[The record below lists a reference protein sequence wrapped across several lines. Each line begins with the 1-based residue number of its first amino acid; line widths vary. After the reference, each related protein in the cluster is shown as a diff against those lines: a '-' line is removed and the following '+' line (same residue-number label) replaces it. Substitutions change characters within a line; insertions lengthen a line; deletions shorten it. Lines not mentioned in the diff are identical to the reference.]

1 MASTPA
7 QAAAGPDP
15 GLAHLPDASEE
26 LGRTADLTIVV
37 EGQQLKLHSAVAAAG
52 SRVLRS
58 ALCRCADGDSSGAAA
73 AVQAA
78 FEGCTLADAQ
88 LFLK

>member
-1 MASTPA
+1 MASTSGQAEGGPA
-7 QAAAGPDP
+7 A
-15 GLAHLPDASEE
+15 LAHLPDASEE

-52 SRVLRS
+52 SRVLRT
-58 ALCRCADGDSSGAAA
+58 ALCSCANGDSSGAVA

-78 FEGCTLADAQ
+78 FQGCTLPDAQ